1 MIVNANYGRGGAD
14 HSWRSA
20 LLQRLHN
27 IFIKYFNSIG
37 SMEAANTYQC
47 KIQQLIDDIHL
58 LNFSSCSIPD
68 PNDEGHLIS
77 NVVDAPTR
85 DRDGCIS
92 PNSINRSP
100 TSSHLDSD
108 INIKIGQLKE
118 IYNEEFSKEDDSQR
132 INFQTQTDLSYTGSQ
147 SCPSM
152 TKLTKQGRRGMLVLQ
167 EQSEAY
173 KGKGVQTINQK
184 AYHELHERPSPTP
197 FLQS

>member
-1 MIVNANYGRGGAD
+1 MPTMVEVVLTILGVSHFYSGSTIFLSSTSTVLVQWKLPIHINARYN
-14 HSWRSA
+14 SWLMTYTSSIFPPA
-20 LLQRLHN
+20 AFQIPMTKVTSSPTLL
-27 IFIKYFNSIG
+27 
-37 SMEAANTYQC
+37 M
-47 KIQQLIDDIHL
+47 
-58 LNFSSCSIPD
+58 
-68 PNDEGHLIS
+68 
-77 NVVDAPTR
+77 VDAPTR

-92 PNSINRSP
+92 SNSINRSP

-108 INIKIGQLKE
+108 IKIKIGQLKE

-167 EQSEAY
+167 EQREAY